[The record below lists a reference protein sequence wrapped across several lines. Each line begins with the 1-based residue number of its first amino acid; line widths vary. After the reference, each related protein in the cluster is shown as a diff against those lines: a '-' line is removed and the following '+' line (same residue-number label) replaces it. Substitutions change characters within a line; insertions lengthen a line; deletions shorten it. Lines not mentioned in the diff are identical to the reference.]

1 MMLRNGEL
9 ISSDIITD
17 RSLLYGDGVFTTIA
31 ISNGKPCL
39 FQQHLNRLANDCQRL
54 NIDNFSIENI
64 QSQFFSAII
73 NIETGI
79 ARITI
84 SRSSGERGYLCN
96 KAEPVIWISVNDW
109 PTHIEQYKQSGI
121 NCRICQQPIHPNP
134 SLAGIKHC
142 NRLEQVLARNEWH
155 DDQYQEGLMLDP
167 DGNVI
172 EGTMSNLF
180 LIKDQQL
187 FTPNLAFVGVNG
199 IIRKAI
205 IDIAKRL
212 QIPLLVSSISVQDLL
227 TADALFITNSVISIW
242 RINLLNNQQ
251 YDNHPI
257 IKLLENELD
266 KLDLHETKHL

>member
-31 ISNGKPCL
+31 IRNGKPLL
-39 FQQHLNRLANDCQRL
+39 FKQHLNRLTNDCQRL
-54 NIDNFSIENI
+54 NIDNLSIDNVL
-64 QSQFFSAII
+64 SQFFSAIS

-79 ARITI
+79 ARVTI

-109 PTHIEQYKQSGI
+109 PSHIEQYKQSGI
-121 NCRICQQPIHPNP
+121 NCRICQQAIHPNP

-180 LIKDQQL
+180 LIKDQQI
-187 FTPNLAFVGVNG
+187 FTPDLAFAGVDG
-199 IIRKAI
+199 IIRKTI

-212 QIPLLVSSISVQDLL
+212 QIPLLVSTISVQDLL
-227 TADALFITNSVISIW
+227 TADVLFVTNSIIGIW
-242 RINLLNNQQ
+242 RINRLNDQQ
-251 YDNHPI
+251 YDNHPMI
-257 IKLLENELD
+257 EQLEYELG